1 MKILTLIIFS
11 LIITACSSS
20 PRFTNEPDKKSPRYP
35 SYSDVQT
42 GIASYYA
49 DEYHGRKTS
58 SGEIYDMY
66 KLTAAHPVLPF
77 NTRVKVTSTKNG
89 KSVIVRINDRMPDFK
104 NRIIDLSYAAAKQ
117 IDMIADGIVE
127 VKVEIIERVK

>member
-35 SYSDVQT
+35 SYSDIQT

-58 SGEIYDMY
+58 SGEIYDMN